1 VAGVVVALALQLARG
16 VRGHGALR
24 PHLPV
29 RVRVAGAHH
38 LAAVL
43 EQLHVA
49 DLGARA
55 QLGRL
60 LRPQVDHAAH
70 RGLAQRREGQVVP
83 RREADHAAGARF
95 GFGRE
100 QPLAVEHD
108 GRVAGGGL
116 VGRVGLEGGEVV
128 GEDEGARVVGVALA
142 VGAHV
147 PGAQVA
153 GGVVRG
159 PLGGGGRL
167 DLPCHGRCV
176 RCGET
181 STHSPASGLKRRC
194 GRAASACSPVLEAG
208 EVMGRRVW
216 AARTRRRAF
225 GPVRRF
231 GWLAGARGVCQA
243 SHPSV
248 AAAALHS
255 SPVTYRTL
263 DGCSHVS

>member
-29 RVRVAGAHH
+29 RMRVAGAHH

-49 DLGARA
+49 DLAARA

-95 GFGRE
+95 GLGRE

-108 GRVAGGGL
+108 GGVAGGGL

-153 GGVVRG
+153 RGVVRG
-159 PLGGGGRL
+159 PLGGGGLL
-167 DLPCHGRCV
+167 DLTLPRALRAV
-176 RCGET
+176 RRDE
-181 STHSPASGLKRRC
+181 HPL
-194 GRAASACSPVLEAG
+194 AG
-208 EVMGRRVW
+208 ERVEAAVRARGERVQPGAGSRRSHG
-216 AARTRRRAF
+216 AARVGGPNATTRVRARSAVRLVSGCARR
-225 GPVRRF
+225 
-231 GWLAGARGVCQA
+231 L
-243 SHPSV
+243 
-248 AAAALHS
+248 S
-255 SPVTYRTL
+255 SKPPLGRSCRVTL
-263 DGCSHVS
+263 EPGDVPDA